1 MDKEVFDDFEDLVN
15 ENSIIYSDLQLNEP
29 YYEIIKPLMKMLF
42 ERLFEDLQAEN
53 EKSPVYFHFLRD
65 PAMGKYYWDPKG
77 KVITEHASDIVT
89 DFIASMSDDYF
100 IDVCKY
106 LHLDDELVSKVRY
119 YEYFE
124 GKWIQ

>member
-1 MDKEVFDDFEDLVN
+1 ML
-15 ENSIIYSDLQLNEP
+15 
-29 YYEIIKPLMKMLF
+29 YEK
-42 ERLFEDLQAEN
+42 LFEDLRKEDEA
-53 EKSPVYFHFLRD
+53 SPVYFHFLRD

-77 KVITEHASDIVT
+77 KIITEYASDIVT

-124 GKWIQ
+124 GK

>member
-1 MDKEVFDDFEDLVN
+1 
-15 ENSIIYSDLQLNEP
+15 
-29 YYEIIKPLMKMLF
+29 
-42 ERLFEDLQAEN
+42 
-53 EKSPVYFHFLRD
+53 
-65 PAMGKYYWDPKG
+65 MGKFYWDAKG
-77 KVITEHASDIVT
+77 KTITESASDIVT

-124 GKWIQ
+124 GK